1 MVCMKVNRKIKMILI
16 NYFLGTNYETFEEMM
31 HNIEDNDDLSYKYGS
46 VKVLVNKCM
55 EVIGE
60 PIRVELDGKEYCINR
75 FCNPSYYPCYHSI
88 YPAGDYSGLGGI
100 INIID
105 IEYLFGDEV
114 SFDKMVFPKELAD
127 EEIAMK
133 IRNLFSHERVLLN
146 HPEYIDYIGGSKYY
160 IGCSNKCSYLWGG
173 ICEYLPE
180 PKKFF

>member
-16 NYFLGTNYETFEEMM
+16 NYFLETNYETFEEMM
-31 HNIEDNDDLSYKYGS
+31 HNIEDNANLSYKYES
-46 VKVLVNKCM
+46 VKDLVNECM

-88 YPAGDYSGLGGI
+88 YPADDYSGPGGI

-114 SFDKMVFPKELAD
+114 LFDKMVFPQELV

-133 IRNLFSHERVLLN
+133 IRNFFSHERVLLK
-146 HPEYIDYIGGSKYY
+146 HPEYIDYIGS
-160 IGCSNKCSYLWGG
+160 SKCSYL
-173 ICEYLPE
+173 CEEISAYLPE
-180 PKKFF
+180 PKRNLSEILDMSI